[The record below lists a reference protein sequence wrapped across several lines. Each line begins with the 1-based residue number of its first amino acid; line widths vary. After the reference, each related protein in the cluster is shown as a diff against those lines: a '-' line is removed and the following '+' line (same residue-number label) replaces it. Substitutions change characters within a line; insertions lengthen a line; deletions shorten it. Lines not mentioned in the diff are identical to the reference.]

1 MPYEWLLFDADNTL
15 FDYEAAER
23 QALARSFEQAELPYG
38 PDVLVRYQQI
48 NAQLWRDFENGET
61 TVERVKVDRFAQL
74 LSTLPVAEPPAPANF
89 SARYLLNLGD
99 CTHLIPDAEFV
110 LQQAGRRA
118 HLALITNGLAAV
130 QRSRLAKS
138 GLADYFEAVIIS
150 EEVGVAKP
158 DPRYFEI
165 AFEQMGYPPKELAL
179 VIGDSLTSDM
189 RGANLYGVDACWFNP
204 DGRLRDPDVEVRY
217 EIHRLRDLLGLIG
230 EA

>member
-1 MPYEWLLFDADNTL
+1 MPYEWLMFDADNTL

-48 NAQLWRDFENGET
+48 NAQLWRDFEDGKT

-74 LSTLPVAEPPAPANF
+74 LSTLPGAGLPAPADF

-110 LQQAGRRA
+110 LQQVGRRA
-118 HLALITNGLAAV
+118 HLALITNGLATV

-138 GLADYFEAVIIS
+138 GLADHFEAVIIS
-150 EEVGVAKP
+150 EEIGVAKP
-158 DPRYFEI
+158 DPRYFDV
-165 AFEQMGYPPKELAL
+165 AFDQKERAL

-189 RGANLYGVDACWFNP
+189 RGANLYGVDGCWFNP

-217 EIHRLRDLLGLIG
+217 EIRRLRDLLDLI
-230 EA
+230 ADT

>member
-23 QALARSFEQAELPYG
+23 QALALSFEQAELPYG
-38 PDVLVRYQQI
+38 PDVLVLYQEI
-48 NAQLWRDFENGET
+48 NAELWGDFEGGET

-74 LSTLPVAEPPAPANF
+74 LSTLPVAEPPAPADF
-89 SARYLLNLGD
+89 SVLYLLNLGD

-138 GLADYFEAVIIS
+138 GLAVYFEAVIIS

-165 AFEQMGYPPKELAL
+165 AFEQMGYPPKDLAL

-217 EIHRLRDLLGLIG
+217 EIHRLCDLLDLIG
-230 EA
+230 DA